1 MKEAADRGEC
11 YYIGDNLVV
20 DPQAKKLVGK
30 KVRKQQRLLME
41 STQDNS
47 NMIQG
52 GTEYNSP
59 LSKSNL
65 SDQDINNRMT
75 NSPLRYQNL
84 GGGQTPL
91 GDISF
96 QANFFKRRIQSK
108 TNIHSHTQTSFYSPT
123 NKDNNQ
129 KQKINI
135 ERTQIQLEQRTSD
148 LINSIGQVNAFG
160 NIPFERKQ
168 KTLSRK
174 YMRNRSQNY
183 NDTNTKDTTVQHAQS
198 KIKLGNYIQPN
209 LGSYFDFISRVTS
222 KDDLN
227 YNTQNKTSSK
237 RKRKLT
243 LGINPTRNP
252 YISNSDFFL
261 SPKSQTPVKQRSP
274 LKHLSSSDMQSY
286 AEGNFYGLN
295 KQTQN
300 QMLNNTST
308 ATTFM
313 QPDSR
318 IQNNQQQETKQL
330 QSSFSAFSNNMSEE
344 VRRLLDAAKRNNLT
358 RISQTAGSTPVS
370 PTGNRSGGPINAV
383 IGKRNWYKIK
393 NANKLKQQL
402 KSSQQMLSTGKIG
415 STGQGSGLVNIS
427 KQIIDGF
434 QRGKINVSQFP
445 NVGQDDNTKANF

>member
-1 MKEAADRGEC
+1 MKEAGERGEC

-30 KVRKQQRLLME
+30 KVRKQ
-41 STQDNS
+41 DNS

-59 LSKSNL
+59 LSQSNI

-75 NSPLRYQNL
+75 NSPLRYQNIGGESKDLRHLKDRYNISKMEKKRQNSKKSQQIIMNMTQNYGSFNNDNQMAYQNVQSQDL
-84 GGGQTPL
+84 G
-91 GDISF
+91 
-96 QANFFKRRIQSK
+96 
-108 TNIHSHTQTSFYSPT
+108 
-123 NKDNNQ
+123 
-129 KQKINI
+129 
-135 ERTQIQLEQRTSD
+135 TQIQLEQRTSD